1 MKGKKLLAD
10 ILSAAAVLA
19 AMAVPVFAENKADW
33 ESNSDANVVVYG
45 AGKNGTD
52 VHT

>member
-10 ILSAAAVLA
+10 ILSAAVVLT
-19 AMAVPVFAENKADW
+19 AMAIPVFAENKADR

-45 AGKNGTD
+45 AGESGTD

>member
-1 MKGKKLLAD
+1 MKGKKLLDD

-19 AMAVPVFAENKADW
+19 AMAVHVFAENKAYW

-45 AGKNGTD
+45 AGENGTD

>member
-1 MKGKKLLAD
+1 MKGKKLLDD

-19 AMAVPVFAENKADW
+19 VMAVPVFAENKADW

-45 AGKNGTD
+45 AGESGTD